1 MQSGEIFL
9 EVISLDCFETC
20 WRRTMYIHA
29 CISFIRLY
37 YKYLH
42 FFYKSGYITYI
53 YCLDIF
59 LSQSAEYCQLLDIFL
74 SLSLEYEIKREVSRR
89 LSLQGEYVRLW
100 YFLSHLLFV
109 TNCLDLVKMIKS
121 MYYHLIDFVVFKK
134 CYHIFLINF
143 LRTSLQKW

>member
-1 MQSGEIFL
+1 MIKHRVRELSLFDSCKVENFL
-9 EVISLDCFETC
+9 RGNKSWLF
-20 WRRTMYIHA
+20 WTMYIHA

-109 TNCLDLVKMIKS
+109 TNCLDLFCKDDKEYVLS
-121 MYYHLIDFVVFKK
+121 FDWL
-134 CYHIFLINF
+134 CCL
-143 LRTSLQKW
+143 